1 MVDLTKN
8 YYYKPISFI
17 HLDSKLAL
25 SNTFDDLYNINGIVI
40 ERTLLYTKEP
50 NKKVK
55 AARKTISIK
64 GWYIGISAK
73 LPYNLWLE
81 IVVAAVY
88 ILNRT
93 PLFRTNIIPFK
104 ALYSIKLILLYIYI
118 YSC

>member
-25 SNTFDDLYNINGIVI
+25 SNAFDDLYSINGIVI
-40 ERTLLYTKEP
+40 ERILLYTKEP
-50 NKKVK
+50 NKKVE
-55 AARKTISIK
+55 AAGKTISIK
-64 GWYIGISAK
+64 GRYIGISAK